1 MGYHISDVLF
11 DEFYDAIFA
20 ILGMAYL
27 QEHNISF
34 FALTE
39 DELSLIEDETQKTA
53 VEFLESYN
61 ITDIKI
67 TK

>member
-1 MGYHISDVLF
+1 MGYCISDVLF
-11 DEFYDAIFA
+11 DEFRDTVFA

-27 QEHNISF
+27 QKHNISF

-39 DELSLIEDETQKTA
+39 DEISLIENETQK
-53 VEFLESYN
+53 VVGEFLESCN